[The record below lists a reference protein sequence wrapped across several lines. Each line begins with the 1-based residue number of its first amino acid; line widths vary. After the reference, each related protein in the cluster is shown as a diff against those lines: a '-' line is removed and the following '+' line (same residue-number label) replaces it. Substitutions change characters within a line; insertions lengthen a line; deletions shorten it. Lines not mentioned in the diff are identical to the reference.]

1 MAENGRTHEPDLREL
16 VAHIDGLEALYEER
30 DRRYEDRFKAQ
41 ETAIAAALSA
51 AEKLTAAAFAASRE
65 AILKAEASQAGVN
78 ERSNEF
84 RGQLADQ
91 AATLMPRR
99 ETETLVQGIRA
110 MIERQEKVIVGL
122 RESRSGMVARDE
134 SVQVSRGH
142 VQWVASAVISAI
154 GILVSLGIVA
164 LRGLH

>member
-1 MAENGRTHEPDLREL
+1 MTENGRTHEPDFREL
-16 VAHIDGLEALYEER
+16 VVQLDGLIALYEER

-41 ETAIAAALSA
+41 EVAVAAALAA
-51 AEKLTAAAFAASRE
+51 AEKLTAAAFAASKE
-65 AILKAEASQAGVN
+65 AILKAEASQTGVN

-99 ETETLVQGIRA
+99 ETETLVTSIREL
-110 MIERQEKVIVGL
+110 IERQQKEIVGL

-134 SVQVSRGH
+134 NIDRSRGYAH
-142 VQWVASAVISAI
+142 WVISAVISI
-154 GILVSLGIVA
+154 FGILTSVAIVA
-164 LRGLH
+164 LSRH